1 MDKTE
6 TNTGE
11 LTQFRASIIK
21 LPKNT
26 GETAIIQIKKRNGNV
41 VNFDMNRIEIA
52 IGKAFDAC
60 QADK

>member
-1 MDKTE
+1 MDRKE
-6 TNTGE
+6 ANAEE
-11 LTQFRASIIK
+11 LKQFRTSIIK
-21 LPKNT
+21 LPQNT
-26 GETAIIQIKKRNGNV
+26 EDTTILQIRKRNGNV